1 MRFVVRAM
9 IFRKVWSVVEILV
22 ETVPFSLIVALGHAL
37 LAAMIV
43 GFVAAGAYAWTH
55 RGKERGEH
63 ELTAGD
69 LWVGV
74 VFLLSLVSVPVV
86 CGVYTANT
94 ERHVLNSSDY
104 TPYGVYEATVERAT
118 LTDYTVRTDYGAVLT
133 VPYSMGWVDGHV
145 DKGDRVAL
153 DVSRM
158 SLNENQRIIMRGSDD
173 MSVMFMRDEACVSRF
188 DSRGARVSNGVE
200 CHRAFGDTEYKGSV
214 LLGGGGTY
222 YVLTG
227 VSRL

>member
-1 MRFVVRAM
+1 MEV
-9 IFRKVWSVVEILV
+9 LV
-22 ETVPFSLIVALGHAL
+22 ETVPFSLTVALGNVV

-43 GFVAAGAYAWTH
+43 AFVAAGAYAWTH

-69 LWVGV
+69 IWVGAV
-74 VFLLSLVSVPVV
+74 LLLSLVSVPVV
-86 CGVYTANT
+86 CGVYMANT
-94 ERHVLNSSDY
+94 ERHVVAEGDY
-104 TPYGVYEATVERAT
+104 TPYGVYEATVERVT

-133 VPYSMGWVDGHV
+133 IPYSMGWIDGRVDA
-145 DKGDRVAL
+145 GDRVAL

-158 SLNENQRIIMRGSDD
+158 SLNENQSIIMRGGDD

-188 DSRGARVSNGVE
+188 DSHGARVPNGVE
-200 CHRAFGDTEYKGSV
+200 CHRAFGDTGYDGD
-214 LLGGGGTY
+214 GMFGGGTY

>member
-1 MRFVVRAM
+1 MRFVACVM
-9 IFRKVWSVVEILV
+9 VFQEGVVSLEVLV
-22 ETVPFSLIVALGHAL
+22 ETEPFSLIVALGNVV
-37 LAAMIV
+37 LAVMIV
-43 GFVAAGAYAWTH
+43 AFVAAGAYAWTH

-69 LWVGV
+69 LWVGAV
-74 VFLLSLVSVPVV
+74 LLMSLVSVPVV
-86 CGVYTANT
+86 CGIHAANT
-94 ERHVLNSSDY
+94 ESHALNSSDY
-104 TPYGVYEATVERAT
+104 TSYGVYEATVERVT

-145 DKGDRVAL
+145 DAGDRVAL

-158 SLNENQRIIMRGSDD
+158 SLNENQGIVMRGGDD
-173 MSVMFMRDEACVSRF
+173 MGVMFLRDDACVSRF
-188 DSRGARVSNGVE
+188 DSHGARVPNGVA
-200 CHRAFGDTEYKGSV
+200 CHRAFGDTEYDGD
-214 LLGGGGTY
+214 GMFGGGTY

>member
-1 MRFVVRAM
+1 MEV
-9 IFRKVWSVVEILV
+9 LV
-22 ETVPFSLIVALGHAL
+22 ETVPFSLTVALGNVV

-43 GFVAAGAYAWTH
+43 AFVAAGAYAWTH

-63 ELTAGD
+63 D
-69 LWVGV
+69 LAAADIWVGS

-86 CGVYTANT
+86 CGVCVSNT
-94 ERHVLNSSDY
+94 DRHVVAEGDY
-104 TPYGVYEATVERAT
+104 TSYGVYEATVERVT
-118 LTDYTVRTDYGAVLT
+118 LNDYTVRTDYGAVLT

-158 SLNENQRIIMRGSDD
+158 SLNENQSIIMLVGDD
-173 MSVMFMRDEACVSRF
+173 MDVMFLRDDACISRF
-188 DSRGARVSNGVE
+188 DSRGARVPNGVE
-200 CHRAFGDTEYKGSV
+200 CHRAFGDTEYNGSI